1 MNAVDANELIQLAI
15 WVTLLISAPVVS
27 AVMVVGLII
36 SVLQALTQIQEV
48 TLTFVP
54 KIIVALLMFIATAPF
69 MGSQVSIFAAQV
81 YGMIS
86 SAAG

>member
-27 AVMVVGLII
+27 SVMIVGLII

-54 KIIVALLMFIATAPF
+54 KIIVALLMLIATAPF
-69 MGSQVSIFAAQV
+69 MGSQVSIFAAKV

-86 SAAG
+86 SVAG

>member
-54 KIIVALLMFIATAPF
+54 KIIVALLMLIATAPF

-86 SAAG
+86 SVAG